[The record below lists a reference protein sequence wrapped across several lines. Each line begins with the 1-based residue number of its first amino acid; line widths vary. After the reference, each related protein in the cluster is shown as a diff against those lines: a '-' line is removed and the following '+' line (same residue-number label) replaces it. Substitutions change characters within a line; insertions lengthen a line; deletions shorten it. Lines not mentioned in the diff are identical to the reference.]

1 MTTVIDLFW
10 QVVDDAVKHS
20 PPSHPLRSSMHPLRS
35 SMHPLR
41 SSMHP
46 LRSSMHPANSSS
58 NPNKGVVRIQE
69 LKRLLEEYFP
79 GD

>member
-20 PPSHPLRSSMHPLRS
+20 PPSHPLRSSAHPLHS

-46 LRSSMHPANSSS
+46 LRSSMHPANSDS
-58 NPNKGVVRIQE
+58 NPNRGTVRIQE
-69 LKRLLEEYFP
+69 LKKLLEQYFP
-79 GD
+79 DD